1 MALAIVRG
9 PAGSGKSQYVER
21 ARGPGDLL
29 IDYTA
34 IYVGARL
41 ESPAGRMANTRSAKD
56 HDPLLGIVSAIKLY
70 AIAEASRRELGGF
83 VTTSSSAPGEIE
95 RLRRLGADG
104 PVVTLDPGKRRLSR
118 RGSPNAETGESEHP
132 QCKKAIS
139 IAGTGRPV
147 HDGTGTDTAMT
158 RRHTARHGAR
168 RTRLDIDATRLG
180 LDAAGQDSTQSTGSI
195 AHE

>member
-9 PAGSGKSQYVER
+9 PAGAGKSGYIEKER
-21 ARGPGDLL
+21 RPGDLL

-34 IYVGARL
+34 IYVALSGV
-41 ESPAGRMANTRSAKD
+41 TRGPDGKYPIREG

-104 PVVTLDPGKRRLSR
+104 EVVTLDPGEQIVRARL
-118 RGSPNAETGESEHP
+118 ADDDGELSE
-132 QCKKAIS
+132 QCRLAL
-139 IAGTGRPV
+139 
-147 HDGTGTDTAMT
+147 
-158 RRHTARHGAR
+158 ARWY
-168 RTRLDIDATRLG
+168 
-180 LDAAGQDSTQSTGSI
+180 
-195 AHE
+195 